1 MDNTIQL
8 PTGGWFR
15 TYHEGGWGGSVCV
28 QTLISDGIMNDVG
41 TIFFGSITQRWR
53 AGGLERTPSL
63 FVCEKDSRFRRIEAF
78 FGCFR

>member
-41 TIFFGSITQRWR
+41 TIFLGRSPR
-53 AGGLERTPSL
+53 GGGPE
-63 FVCEKDSRFRRIEAF
+63 
-78 FGCFR
+78 G

>member
-1 MDNTIQL
+1 MDEYL

-15 TYHEGGWGGSVCV
+15 TCHEGGWGGSVCV
-28 QTLISDGIMNDVG
+28 RTPIPDGIMNDAG
-41 TIFFGSITQRWR
+41 DPFFGSATKRRR
-53 AGGLERTPSL
+53 AAGLERTPSL